1 VFLFLAKQNVQ
12 NKTKQNKTK
21 QKKRKQKKTKENNR
35 KQKKTTEK
43 KNMKSKFI
51 FIVFLISTLNLP
63 TECKAEEGKTHFLFY
78 NNVYFHITIVKA
90 T

>member
-1 VFLFLAKQNVQ
+1 VFIFLPKQNVQ

-21 QKKRKQKKTKENNR
+21 ENKTKE
-35 KQKKTTEK
+35 KKKKKKK

-78 NNVYFHITIVKA
+78 NNVYFHIAIVKA

>member
-1 VFLFLAKQNVQ
+1 LQNKTY
-12 NKTKQNKTK
+12 KTKQNKTK
-21 QKKRKQKKTKENNR
+21 EKKTKENKRKQQKTKENNR
-35 KQKKTTEK
+35 K